1 MIRVTLVLFVAMFIS
16 AGVGSYHMANASFS
30 KKSSTNC
37 ENDVCHT
44 LICVDNNCHTSVSN
58 LRDQLNSMV
67 QSKLHGILSNSI
79 QQILN
84 STNP

>member
-1 MIRVTLVLFVAMFIS
+1 MRVTLVLFIVIFMS
-16 AGVGSYHMANASFS
+16 AALGSSHMANASFS

-44 LICVDNNCHTSVSN
+44 LICVDNKCHTSVSN
-58 LRDQLNSMV
+58 LREQLNSMV
-67 QSKLHGILSNSI
+67 QNKLHGILSNSI

>member
-1 MIRVTLVLFVAMFIS
+1 MRVILVLFIAMFMS
-16 AGVGSYHMANASFS
+16 ATLGSYHMANASFS

-58 LRDQLNSMV
+58 LREQLNSMV
-67 QSKLHGILSNSI
+67 QSKLHGMLSDSI